1 MKVIVHF
8 VHGGQRE
15 LYVSNEEFENEFGA
29 IFNEMY
35 QRSDWQTG
43 CIQFQNALI
52 PNREIKF
59 IEFMEPPKELPKNLT
74 K

>member
-15 LYVSNEEFENEFGA
+15 MRVSDEEFKNELEPF
-29 IFNEMY
+29 FNEMY
-35 QRSDWQTG
+35 QRSDWHTG
-43 CIQFQNALI
+43 CIQFQNTLI

-59 IEFMEPPKELPKNLT
+59 IEFMEPPKKLPKN
-74 K
+74 